1 MTVAIVRASD
11 GTPHLV
17 HNVVRDSAGVP
28 NTVGPAVR
36 ASDASSNTI
45 FTAAPITLPTPS
57 DRTFQATGTKRFT
70 ATP

>member
-1 MTVAIVRASD
+1 MTVAIVRQSD

-17 HNVVRDSAGVP
+17 HNVVRDSTGVS
-28 NTVGPAVR
+28 NIVGPAVR

-45 FTAAPITLPTPS
+45 FSAPPITLPTPS
-57 DRTFQATGTKRFT
+57 DRTFLATGTKRFL

>member
-1 MTVAIVRASD
+1 MTVAIVRESD

-17 HNVVRDSAGVP
+17 HNIVRDSAGVP

-36 ASDASSNTI
+36 AGDASSNTI
-45 FTAAPITLPTPS
+45 FATPPITLPTPS
-57 DRTFQATGTKRFT
+57 SRTFQATGVRTFL